1 MLRITQKNKL
11 LESEVVLQYL
21 GSMDDED
28 QPEQQETNEVED
40 FS

>member
-11 LESEVVLQYL
+11 LESEVVLRYL
-21 GSMDDED
+21 GSMDDEN